1 MHFGGEKVGKHSVR
15 FPWVSIGAASGRAL
29 YPCQFATLVGIW
41 IRDHQASI
49 QADFCVQPAIS
60 MRWIFGMVF
69 FKQSNI
75 RPQLFTLSEGLDIRC
90 FQELKLLLGTS
101 IASQS
106 HATGYSPASSKI
118 TWYSCCLSLEIPCP
132 HQLPSL
138 RILFLPG
145 PREFG
150 NSLLPE

>member
-75 RPQLFTLSEGLDIRC
+75 RPQAFHPIRRIGHSLFPGVKAASGDIHCLAKPCNRIFSCQFKNHLVFLLS
-90 FQELKLLLGTS
+90 K
-101 IASQS
+101 
-106 HATGYSPASSKI
+106 
-118 TWYSCCLSLEIPCP
+118 
-132 HQLPSL
+132 
-138 RILFLPG
+138 
-145 PREFG
+145 FG
-150 NSLLPE
+150 NSLSTPTPFTSYPFFARASRIREFITS